1 MHRTQIYLQD
11 QLHERLKARSRSLG
25 VSISELIR
33 RTLEKDIE
41 KDPVADATAFFEHLP
56 PLESFAHTEPENY
69 VRELRGGS
77 RLLHGQTDET

>member
-11 QLHERLKARSRSLG
+11 ALHEQLKRRAHSVG

-41 KDPVADATAFFEHLP
+41 KDPVADAQAFFEKLQ
-56 PLESFAHTEPENY
+56 PLESFAGVDSQEY
-69 VRELRGGS
+69 VRGMRSRS
-77 RLLHGQTDET
+77 RLLRGASE